1 MSELHQKLYETLFVR
16 VESVMEYISSEM
28 ILKNAYDYDHT
39 RETLLR
45 LQSALQEC
53 EDIYVNAGQ

>member
-1 MSELHQKLYETLFVR
+1 MSELHQKLYATLFGS
-16 VESVMEYISSEM
+16 VETVMEYISSEM

>member
-1 MSELHQKLYETLFVR
+1 MSELHQKLYATLFGR
-16 VESVMEYISSEM
+16 VETVMDYISSEM

>member
-1 MSELHQKLYETLFVR
+1 
-16 VESVMEYISSEM
+16 MEYISSEM

-39 RETLLR
+39 REALLR

>member
-1 MSELHQKLYETLFVR
+1 
-16 VESVMEYISSEM
+16 MEYISSEM